1 MLELWVDWVMD
12 QMKGRKQLHLHFT
25 WGELW
30 VQDLV
35 LVGLLDSLLHSQ
47 QLETTYSQTLEAKI
61 INLVGSKSKILK
73 FYTRPI
79 TFSLI
84 LCVSALSRLLSS
96 LAWWI
101 LLVYIFL
108 TLLWLYCF
116 KFKLLLGL
124 NVLCVWLIAISSR
137 LQCPKYLVT
146 LLSCKIYGCCWR

>member
-1 MLELWVDWVMD
+1 MD
-12 QMKGRKQLHLHFT
+12 QMKGRKQLPLHFT

-47 QLETTYSQTLEAKI
+47 QLVTTYSQTLEAKI

-101 LLVYIFL
+101 LLVYI
-108 TLLWLYCF
+108 Y
-116 KFKLLLGL
+116 
-124 NVLCVWLIAISSR
+124 ISHITVII
-137 LQCPKYLVT
+137 LF
-146 LLSCKIYGCCWR
+146 